1 MQQVRAAASP
11 VLSKAEHA
19 ASSLGDM
26 AIAVE
31 KAAGALNLAVEMGKT
46 RTELAKI
53 NQETSKL
60 EYENKTALKRER
72 SERIRDYVSFF
83 TPLVMIITLAATLVA
98 QNWQFLRSEQ
108 NKHEEALDAQWQ
120 DAVKTISKSGALS
133 PGVIA
138 LQPFLRSPKYGEQ
151 AGDVVVNL
159 LSNSSDP
166 AFFERLFGIALT
178 PVSWSNIDR
187 LLRLDRALAARVIP
201 VWNKAWDYQKGRD
214 DKTRLSNDEL
224 AIYDYGDA
232 VVPIITSQF
241 GSALKSPEP
250 HGAHTDFSATIF
262 ESGDWEGELI
272 WTE

>member
-1 MQQVRAAASP
+1 MQQVRAAASA
-11 VLSKAEHA
+11 VLSKAEDA

-46 RTELAKI
+46 RTEFAKI

-151 AGDVVVNL
+151 ARDVVVNL

-166 AFFERLFGIALT
+166 AFFESLFGIALT

-201 VWNKAWDYQKGRD
+201 VWNKAWDYQKGR
-214 DKTRLSNDEL
+214 
-224 AIYDYGDA
+224 A
-232 VVPIITSQF
+232 
-241 GSALKSPEP
+241 
-250 HGAHTDFSATIF
+250 
-262 ESGDWEGELI
+262 
-272 WTE
+272 